1 MGTLRCDCYQDFAK
15 QIEYPLIAW
24 KALTGEII
32 IMNYEAK
39 LIIGQKPEQL
49 SVTMDMVADEKK
61 FWSTLHDRKAIV
73 EHHLILHTGHRDIP
87 VAGLVNE
94 FDIEGEIAYM
104 LLFEQRTGFGQNSWL
119 LERIIENS
127 PVVAL
132 HVSFNGEDEIKLNY
146 ISKNIKR
153 YGYTCEQFYSGQ
165 LQYKDIIHPDDFE
178 IISEK
183 FRAHINDGVFNDSM
197 EYRIVTESRKISY
210 VRSMVCFT
218 RDEQGRINGM
228 EALMLDI
235 MDEKLNKDENQYL
248 RSAIEQSH
256 NVVIIKRYFN
266 QKSVV
271 NII

>member
-132 HVSFNGEDEIKLNY
+132 HISFNGEDEIKLNY

-165 LQYKDIIHPDDFE
+165 LQYKDII
-178 IISEK
+178 IRMISRL
-183 FRAHINDGVFNDSM
+183 FQRNS
-197 EYRIVTESRKISY
+197 
-210 VRSMVCFT
+210 
-218 RDEQGRINGM
+218 GRI
-228 EALMLDI
+228 
-235 MDEKLNKDENQYL
+235 
-248 RSAIEQSH
+248 
-256 NVVIIKRYFN
+256 
-266 QKSVV
+266 
-271 NII
+271 